1 MLIPNE
7 IKVYNKIPIYNTELY
22 HIQILSSFIEVV
34 PILICTKNAYDSI
47 ISDLT
52 NFGIL
57 VKITSQEA
65 ADRFI

>member
-7 IKVYNKIPIYNTELY
+7 IKVCNKIPIYNIVDISKSFIYIE
-22 HIQILSSFIEVV
+22 ILNFIEVV
-34 PILICTKNAYDSI
+34 PYDSI

-65 ADRFI
+65 PDRFI